1 MSRGFRVV
9 ALSHVG
15 MIRTGNEDAGIASS
29 RVLAVADGMGGH
41 AAGEIASASVIQS
54 IAANINEIPSKM
66 HDARAWLIDCVEL
79 AQQNVGDLIADDP
92 DRRGMGTTFSAV
104 VACEDGVTIGHIGDS
119 RIYLLH
125 DKQLTQVTTDHTY
138 VQMLVAQ
145 GQLTSAEAE
154 NHPRK
159 NLLMRAI
166 DGIHNVELDV
176 TEISVVPGDRFLV
189 CSDGLSGVMS
199 DAHIAEVLSA
209 EDLTY
214 AGSTLLE
221 HALAAGAPDNVTVL
235 IGHYGEHA
243 VETQPFLVGAA
254 KVEDVRPRRR
264 LIKNRNRW
272 IAGVVALLIALT
284 SSIVGAKWL
293 GSQWFVASANGHL
306 AIYRGLPAQIGPIDF
321 SHMYTETRYPV
332 AVLKLADQQD
342 LIDGIA
348 VENLIAAEYLIQTML
363 SRSTICAQ
371 SVLGCTE

>member
-15 MIRTGNEDAGIASS
+15 MIRSGNEDAGIASS

-66 HDARAWLIDCVEL
+66 HDARAWLVECVEL

-104 VACEDGVTIGHIGDS
+104 VACDDGVTIGHIGDS

-125 DKQLTQVTTDHTY
+125 NNELTQVTTDHTY

-145 GQLTSAEAE
+145 GQLTPAEAE
-154 NHPRK
+154 HHPRK

-166 DGIHNVELDV
+166 DGIHNVELDL
-176 TEISVVPGDRFLV
+176 TEITVAPGDRFLV

-199 DAHIAEVLSA
+199 DEHIAKVLEA

-235 IGHYGEHA
+235 IGHYGEHE

-254 KVEDVRPRRR
+254 RVEDVRPRRR
-264 LIKNRNRW
+264 LVRHRKHWFAALAVLI
-272 IAGVVALLIALT
+272 VVLG
-284 SSIVGAKWL
+284 SSMIGAKWL

-306 AIYRGLPAQIGPIDF
+306 AIYRGLPATIGPVDL
-321 SHMYTETRYPV
+321 SHMYKETSYPV
-332 AVLKLADQQD
+332 AVLKLADQQN
-342 LIDGIA
+342 LLDGIA
-348 VENLIAAEYLIQTML
+348 VDNLISAEYVIQSML

-371 SVLGCTE
+371 SVLGCLE

>member
-1 MSRGFRVV
+1 
-9 ALSHVG
+9 

-66 HDARAWLIDCVEL
+66 HSARAWLVECVEL

-145 GQLTSAEAE
+145 GQLTAAEAE
-154 NHPRK
+154 HHPRK

-176 TEISVVPGDRFLV
+176 AEISVAPGDRFLV

-214 AGSTLLE
+214 AGSTLLD

-254 KVEDVRPRRR
+254 RVEDVRPRRR
-264 LIKNRNRW
+264 LIRNRKKW
-272 IAGVVALLIALT
+272 LAALAALVVVLA
-284 SSIVGAKWL
+284 SSMIGAKWL
-293 GSQWFVASANGHL
+293 GSQWFVGSAHGHL
-306 AIYRGLPAQIGPIDF
+306 AIYRGLDVQIGPIDF
-321 SHMYTETRYPV
+321 SHMYKETGYPV
-332 AVLKLADQQD
+332 AVLKLIDQQN
-342 LIDGIA
+342 LLDGVA
-348 VENLIAAEYLIQTML
+348 VDNLISAEYLIQAML
-363 SRSTICAQ
+363 SRSTICSQ
-371 SVLGCTE
+371 SVLGCLE

>member
-15 MIRTGNEDAGIASS
+15 MIRAGNEDAGIASS

-54 IAANINEIPSKM
+54 IASNINEIPSKM
-66 HDARAWLIDCVEL
+66 HDARAWLVECVEL

-104 VACEDGVTIGHIGDS
+104 VACDDGVTIGHIGDS

-125 DKQLTQVTTDHTY
+125 NKELTQISTDHTY
-138 VQMLVAQ
+138 VQMLVSQ
-145 GQLTSAEAE
+145 GQLTPAEAE
-154 NHPRK
+154 HHPRK

-176 TEISVVPGDRFLV
+176 AEITVTPGDRFLV
-189 CSDGLSGVMS
+189 CSDGLSGVMN

-243 VETQPFLVGAA
+243 VETEPFLVGAA
-254 KVEDVRPRRR
+254 RVEDVRPRRP
-264 LIKNRNRW
+264 LRNRKRW
-272 IAGVVALLIALT
+272 LMALAALVIVLA
-284 SSIVGAKWL
+284 SSMIGAKWL
-293 GSQWFVASANGHL
+293 GSQWFVGSAHGHL
-306 AIYRGLPAQIGPIDF
+306 AIYRGLPTMIGPIDF
-321 SHMYTETRYPV
+321 SHMYKETSYPV
-332 AVLKLADQQD
+332 AVLKLADQQN
-342 LIDGIA
+342 LLDGIA
-348 VENLIAAEYLIQTML
+348 VDNLISAEYLIQSML
-363 SRSTICAQ
+363 SRSTICTQ
-371 SVLGCTE
+371 SVLGCLE

>member
-1 MSRGFRVV
+1 
-9 ALSHVG
+9 